1 MLDIRLFREQPEK
14 VATALARMGVSKE
27 EVETIRTLDAKVR
40 SLKTEVEQKR
50 HELNAASKALGR
62 MSPEEREQKRAELR
76 QLGDAIEA
84 LDAQREELE
93 RQLHNHLLL
102 LPNIP
107 DDRVPDGVSEADN
120 VVVRTWG
127 TPRTFTFPPKPHWEV
142 GTQLGI
148 LDIERGIKISGSR
161 FYVLRGAGAALQ
173 RALISFMLDL
183 HIYHHGHLEV
193 YPPFM
198 VKQECLIGTG
208 QLPKF
213 ADNLYHDAEE
223 DFWFVPT
230 AEVPVTN
237 LHRDEILEAAQ
248 LPLRYVAYTPCFRRE
263 KMSAGRD
270 VRGIKRGHQFDKVEM
285 VRFCRPEDSDS
296 ELELLVHEAEEV
308 CQRLELPY
316 RVVLVCTAEKGEFNA
331 IQYDIEVYAPA
342 SKGEEGGEWLE
353 VSSCSNFRD
362 FQARRANI
370 RYRPAPG
377 AKPEYLHTLNGSGLA
392 LPRVMIAIL
401 ENFQNEDGSV
411 TIPPILRN
419 YMHGL
424 ERITPPASCQ

>member
-1 MLDIRLFREQPEK
+1 MLDIRLIREQPER
-14 VATALARMGVSKE
+14 VIAGLGRMGVPRE
-27 EVETIRTLDAKVR
+27 EIETIRAIDAQVR
-40 SLKTEVEQKR
+40 ALKTEVEQKR

-62 MSPEEREQKRAELR
+62 LSPEEREQKRAELR
-76 QLGDAIEA
+76 QLGDTIAA

-93 RQLHNHLLL
+93 RQLHHRMLL

-107 DDRVPDGVSEADN
+107 DERVPDGTSEADN
-120 VVVRTWG
+120 VIVRTWG
-127 TPRTFTFPPKPHWEV
+127 APRTFTFPPKPHWEI
-142 GTQLGI
+142 GAQLGI

-173 RALISFMLDL
+173 RALITFMLDL
-183 HIYHHGHLEV
+183 HIYQHKHLEV

-213 ADNLYHDAEE
+213 AENLYHDAEE
-223 DFWFVPT
+223 DYWFVPT

-237 LHRDEILEAAQ
+237 LHREEILEASQ

-285 VRFCRPEDSDS
+285 VRFCAPEDSDA
-296 ELELLVHEAEEV
+296 ELEIMLQEAEEV
-308 CQRLELPY
+308 CQKLELPY
-316 RVVLVCTAEKGEFNA
+316 RVVLVCTGEKGEFNA

-377 AKPEYLHTLNGSGLA
+377 AKPEFVHTLNGSGLA
-392 LPRVMIAIL
+392 LPRVLIAIL
-401 ENFQNEDGSV
+401 ENYQNEDGSV
-411 TIPPILRN
+411 TIPPILRP
-419 YMHGL
+419 YLHGL
-424 ERITPPASCQ
+424 ERIEASS